1 MSNISSPTIVE
12 PAQRSLLERLAR
24 GRNTAQK
31 VALRANIVLGHAEG
45 LSKVALSERLQTSRP
60 TVDVWLERFREGG
73 VEALLR
79 DAPRPGGK
87 QPLAPEREAQIVEWT
102 LHRTPKGQTHW
113 SSRSLAKALGVGSTT
128 VLNVW
133 HKHGLK
139 PHRTET
145 FKLSRDPEFV
155 AKVRD
160 IVGLY
165 LSPPEKALVFSVDEK
180 SQIQA
185 LDRTQPGLPMKRG
198 RCGTLTHDYKR
209 HGTTTLFAALN
220 VLDGTVIG
228 ECLPRHRQDEFLRF
242 LRRLDRHTSKHLDIH
257 LILDNYSTHK
267 TPRVEQWFAKHL
279 RFHRHFTPTSSSWL
293 NLVERFFSALTTQ
306 ALRRGVFRSVAALI
320 DAIQTFLQAHNENPK
335 IFIWRT
341 DADTIL
347 AKVARARAV
356 CKDPSCAVH

>member
-1 MSNISSPTIVE
+1 MSRASLPTLID
-12 PAQRSLLERLAR
+12 PAQRGLLERLAR
-24 GRNTAQK
+24 GRNTPHK
-31 VALRANIVLGHAEG
+31 VVLRTRIVLDHASG
-45 LSKVALSERLQTSRP
+45 MSKVAISERLQTSRP
-60 TVDVWLERFREGG
+60 TVDMWLPRFRVGT
-73 VEALLR
+73 VDALLR

-87 QPLAPEREAQIVEWT
+87 PPLTPEKEAQIVEWT
-102 LHRTPKGQTHW
+102 LQRTPKGQTHW

-139 PHRTET
+139 PHRTKS
-145 FKLSRDPEFV
+145 FKLSRDPKFV

-165 LSPPEKALVFSVDEK
+165 LNPPEKALVFSVDEK

-185 LDRTQPGLPMKRG
+185 LDRTQPGLPMKPG
-198 RCGTLTHDYKR
+198 RCGTMTHDYKR

-242 LRRLDRHTSKHLDIH
+242 LRHLDRATPTRLDIH

-267 TPRVEQWFAKHL
+267 TPRVEQWFAEHP

-293 NLVERFFSALTTQ
+293 NLIERFFSALTTQ
-306 ALRRGVFRSVAALI
+306 ALRRGVFRSVGALI
-320 DAIQTFLQAHNENPK
+320 DAINAFLDAHNEDPK
-335 IFIWRT
+335 VFTWHK

-347 AKVARARAV
+347 GKVARANIV
-356 CKDPSCAVH
+356 CKEPSCAVH